1 MRNINYL
8 RIQYHLVAMTDSQK
22 LQQLFAAALIDC
34 SDIDKPPTRIF
45 VRPVAVPEAEPALV
59 EAPAPIAESLPLAP
73 PENAGFSDAESRELG
88 VLLDESQR
96 RKTAAH
102 RRQALTTLG
111 VMVALVGGACGW
123 FVQSPQ
129 RMQAFGEAI
138 REIRSVG
145 DVAAMVAKY
154 QAALDKIGTRSN
166 DIDEATKTLGASTEL
181 TKGEDPN
188 MEAEMRTLMG
198 SEGRSTGQRNR
209 LVKESFNKVEAGV
222 ALPIP
227 PSS

>member
-1 MRNINYL
+1 MD
-8 RIQYHLVAMTDSQK
+8 VMTDSQK
-22 LQQLFAAALIDC
+22 LQQLFAAALKDC

-45 VRPVAVPEAEPALV
+45 AHPVAVPEADNALV
-59 EAPAPIAESLPLAP
+59 EAPVPIPESLPLAP
-73 PENAGFSDAESRELG
+73 PENGGFSDAESRELG
-88 VLLDESQR
+88 ALLDESQR
-96 RKTAAH
+96 RKSAAH
-102 RRQALTTLG
+102 RRQALAALG
-111 VMVALVGGACGW
+111 VMVALVGGGCGW
-123 FVQSPQ
+123 FVQSPH

-166 DIDEATKTLGASTEL
+166 HIDEATKTLGASTDL
-181 TKGEDPN
+181 TQGEDPN

-209 LVKESFNKVEAGV
+209 LVKESFNKVEADV
-222 ALPIP
+222 VLPIP